1 MHSQFAA
8 PQFQPQSL
16 TVYDSTLI
24 LAAMSTL
31 IAHLDADCFYV
42 SAERVRDL
50 ALRHVPAGVLGNQGA
65 CVIAKSYEA
74 KAKGVKTGMP
84 IWDAVRLCPEGVYL
98 KRDFRWYEV
107 LSRKLLELLR
117 TVSPAVEYYSIDEMF
132 FDADELSS
140 TFSMSL
146 PEAAKALQMLI
157 LEEVKVPVSMGIS
170 HNKTLA
176 KLVSDTAKPF
186 GCRLLIEPEEVTQFL
201 QVHPASELT
210 GIGSRSA
217 AKLGSLGI
225 NTCWEYAQTDRVV
238 IRDML
243 TIKGEAIWWELH
255 REQLQKLHTSRPA
268 HKCLGRGGS
277 LGESTTSIARLTGW
291 TARNIERLIEELDF
305 HQLLTGNLL
314 YAVEFR
320 EGGGWMG
327 KANFMEPTALFL
339 DLMSAAKAMLVQA
352 CDLGRPIN
360 RMQIMAEKLSP
371 RSCYQRGLWPNTEPE
386 KHSLISDVKAAIN
399 EKIGR
404 FALRRG
410 ETAALPE
417 IYADEASEWDICD
430 IRGKICF

>member
-1 MHSQFAA
+1 
-8 PQFQPQSL
+8 
-16 TVYDSTLI
+16 
-24 LAAMSTL
+24 MSTL

-50 ALRHVPAGVLGNQGA
+50 ALRYIPAGVLGNQGA

-84 IWDAVRLCPEGVYL
+84 IWDAVKVCPEGVYL

-117 TVSPAVEYYSIDEMF
+117 SVSPEVEYYSIDEMF
-132 FDADELSS
+132 FNADELEGV
-140 TFSMSL
+140 FSMPLES
-146 PEAAKALQMLI
+146 AAKSLQLRI
-157 LEEVKVPVSMGIS
+157 LEEIKVPVSLGIS

-186 GCRLLIEPEEVTQFL
+186 GCRLLIDPEEVKQFL
-201 QVHPASELT
+201 QVHPAGELT
-210 GIGSRSA
+210 GIGSRSV

-225 NTCWEYAQTDRVV
+225 NTCWEYALTDRIV

-255 REQLQKLHTSRPA
+255 REQIQKLHTSRPP

-305 HQLLTGNLL
+305 HQQLAGNLV
-314 YAVEFR
+314 YGVEFR
-320 EGGGWMG
+320 EGGAWLG
-327 KANFMEPTALFL
+327 KVNFMEPTAAFL
-339 DLMSAAKAMLVQA
+339 DLMSAAKAMLIQA

-371 RSCYQRGLWPNTEPE
+371 RSCYQKGLWPNTEPE
-386 KHSLISDVKAAIN
+386 KHSFISAVKAEIN

-404 FALRRG
+404 FALRGG

-417 IYADEASEWDICD
+417 IYADDASEWDICD